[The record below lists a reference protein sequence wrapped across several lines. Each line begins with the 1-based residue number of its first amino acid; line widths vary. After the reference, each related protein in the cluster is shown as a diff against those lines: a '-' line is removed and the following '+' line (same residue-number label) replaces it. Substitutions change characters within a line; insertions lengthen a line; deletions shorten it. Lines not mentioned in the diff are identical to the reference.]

1 MKLTLAATV
10 ATAAASLAYASAF
23 GISRRRSSSSCI
35 STIPPEILQS
45 ECREEVILAV
55 RLALE
60 GKLWECVVFCDVSS
74 FYVEYRV
81 NTYHMHYHFSNAN
94 ITLYTLQPFFSWKE
108 YDKTL

>member
-23 GISRRRSSSSCI
+23 GVSRRRSSSSNYCI

-45 ECREEVILAV
+45 DCREEVILAV

-60 GKLWECVVFCDVSS
+60 GKFLEMCGFLCCLFVHSMLGTSS
-74 FYVEYRV
+74 
-81 NTYHMHYHFSNAN
+81 MH
-94 ITLYTLQPFFSWKE
+94 IICTCLLK
-108 YDKTL
+108 